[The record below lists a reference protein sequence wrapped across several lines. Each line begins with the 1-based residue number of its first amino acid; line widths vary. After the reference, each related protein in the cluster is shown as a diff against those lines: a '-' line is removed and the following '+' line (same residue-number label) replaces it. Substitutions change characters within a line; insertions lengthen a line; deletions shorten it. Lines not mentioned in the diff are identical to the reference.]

1 MISNIRKKKNIQSE
15 QKEDT
20 RIQKNE
26 DRLRSLWDNS
36 NRSNIHIIWV
46 PGGEEKEQKIANL
59 FEKIMKENLLNGE
72 GDRHASPGS
81 TEDPNQVEP
90 KEDHTKTHH
99 N

>member
-1 MISNIRKKKNIQSE
+1 MNWNIRKQKTTNENKKKKLS
-15 QKEDT
+15 
-20 RIQKNE
+20 KNTE
-26 DRLRSLWDNS
+26 GRVSSLWDNS

-46 PGGEEKEQKIANL
+46 PGGEEKEQKIVNL